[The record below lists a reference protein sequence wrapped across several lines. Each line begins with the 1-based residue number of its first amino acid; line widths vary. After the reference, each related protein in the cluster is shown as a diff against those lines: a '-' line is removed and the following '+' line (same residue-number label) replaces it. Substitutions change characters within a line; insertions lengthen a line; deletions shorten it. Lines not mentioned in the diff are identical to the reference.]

1 MDLNFLTQV
10 VIGMLVITAPP
21 DPVKLLIF
29 NATIERDGT
38 SRAAAAL
45 RVALTVFVILG
56 GAALFGARLLR
67 VLGINLDAFS
77 VVGGVVVA
85 VMGFEML
92 YDGLPS
98 KAQGQN
104 HAKAGPEE
112 DSGLVMP
119 LSIPLIAGPGAIVTT
134 VTLSSSNPEV
144 GWLATLIGAAVVAVV
159 SFLGFEFLG
168 GPMARMSARAT
179 ALVTRLAGLVLA
191 TIGTQ
196 ILLGG
201 LKDFFSS

>member
-29 NATIERDGT
+29 NATIERDGA

-45 RVALTVFVILG
+45 RVAVTVFIILG
-56 GAALFGARLLR
+56 GAALFGARLLG

-85 VMGFEML
+85 LMGFEML
-92 YDGLPS
+92 HGGLPS

-119 LSIPLIAGPGAIVTT
+119 LAIPLIAGPGAIVTT
-134 VTLSSSNPEV
+134 ITLASSEPEM
-144 GWLATLIGAAVVAVV
+144 GWVAALIGAAVVALLTVL
-159 SFLGFEFLG
+159 SFVFLG
-168 GPMARMSARAT
+168 GAMSRMSSRTT
-179 ALVTRLAGLVLA
+179 ALITRLAGLVLA

-196 ILLGG
+196 MLLGG